1 MRRREGATRPREG
14 GRGAHA
20 PDKSA
25 GARRWPT
32 STLFVIALAIVVVVG
47 GGAAFA
53 LSRSGGASAPQHHTA
68 PTRPA
73 APFSVA
79 STTPTSG
86 ATNVDPGATL
96 SVTVSEPLAAKSPL
110 PTLSPPVAGSWARV
124 TPTRLQFSTTAP
136 FVPSASETL
145 SIPGG
150 SGGLR
155 SATGRTLPSTLT
167 SSFTVAQGST
177 LRLQQILGQLG
188 YLPLQ
193 FTPAGST
200 PPQDEADP
208 QPGSFSWRWSTL
220 PAALTSQWT
229 QGSENVITKGAVMAF
244 EDQHQ
249 LGVDGD
255 AGPQVWSALLSAL
268 QQNQT
273 NSGSYNY
280 VLVSTA
286 LPQTV
291 TVYEN
296 GATSYST
303 PANTGVPGAA
313 TALGTFPVYLR
324 YTSTTMSGTNPDGS
338 TYSDPGIPWVSYFNG
353 GDALHGFVRPGYGYP
368 QSDGCVEMP
377 IPNAQAVYPLTPLGT
392 LVTVE

>member
-1 MRRREGATRPREG
+1 MSRREGRH
-14 GRGAHA
+14 GAHA
-20 PDKSA
+20 SHQA
-25 GARRWPT
+25 TRVRRWPT
-32 STLFVIALAIVVVVG
+32 STLFVIALVVVVAAG

-53 LSRSGGASAPQHHTA
+53 LSRSGGASPPQQQQQQHTA
-68 PTRPA
+68 A
-73 APFSVA
+73 ARAAGPLTVA

-96 SVTVSEPLAAKSPL
+96 AVTLSAPLAANSPL
-110 PTLSPPVAGSWARV
+110 PTLSPPVAGTWARV
-124 TPTRLQFSTTAP
+124 TPTHLQFAATAPLVPSTT
-136 FVPSASETL
+136 ETL

-155 SATGRTLPSTLT
+155 SASGQTLPSTQT

-188 YLPLQ
+188 YLPVQ
-193 FTPAGST
+193 FTPTGTT
-200 PPQDEADP
+200 PPQEEADP

-220 PAALTSQWT
+220 PAALTSQWG
-229 QGSENVITKGAVMAF
+229 QGADNVITKGAVMAF

-255 AGPQVWSALLSAL
+255 AGPQVWAALLAAL
-268 QQNQT
+268 QQNQAT
-273 NSGSYNY
+273 TVSYNY

-296 GATSYST
+296 GAPSYST
-303 PANTGVPGAA
+303 PANTGVPGAV

-324 YTSTTMSGTNPDGS
+324 FTSTTMSGTNPDGS

-377 IPNAQAVYPLTPLGT
+377 IPNAQVVYPLTPLGT